1 MTVHKQPDTMS
12 LHATVDG
19 RVQGVGFR
27 YWVIQEALSL
37 GLRGWVRN
45 LSDGRVE
52 LEAVGDEAA
61 LKELEH
67 RLWVG
72 PPVARVNDVR
82 AEYRP
87 ATKTYS
93 GFHVAY

>member
-1 MTVHKQPDTMS
+1 MTGKKQPPTLS
-12 LHATVDG
+12 LYATVSG

-45 LSDGRVE
+45 LSDGRVD

-61 LKELEH
+61 LKELER
-67 RLWVG
+67 RLWIG
-72 PPVARVNDVR
+72 PPVARVDEVTV
-82 AEYRP
+82 EYQP
-87 ATKTYS
+87 ATKAYS

>member
-1 MTVHKQPDTMS
+1 MSTKNQPQTLS
-12 LHATVDG
+12 LYATVSG

-27 YWVIQEALSL
+27 YWVIQEALAL

-45 LSDGRVE
+45 LADGRVD

-61 LKELEH
+61 LKELER
-67 RLWVG
+67 RLWIG
-72 PPVARVNDVR
+72 PPVARVDEVT
-82 AEYRP
+82 AEYKP
-87 ATKTYS
+87 ATRSFS